1 MCFSGKN
8 TLIFLSPFPFL
19 SAAIIA
25 VPVLL
30 LVGCCNC
37 CDCCACANHCGDCCI
52 HSAIDMYGGAV
63 PVRGDAPVASPPIL

>member
-30 LVGCCNC
+30 LVGCCV
-37 CDCCACANHCGDCCI
+37 
-52 HSAIDMYGGAV
+52 HSAIAAIAV
-63 PVRGDAPVASPPIL
+63 RVPIIAAIAVYTAR